1 MIGSAAVAA
10 AAAGKTGC
18 VMSYRRISGDTYAV
32 TAETTPVNEVAN
44 KIREVPALFI
54 NQAGNGITAE
64 GLHYL
69 LPLIQGEA
77 TPRYVCGLP
86 YQLKI

>member
-1 MIGSAAVAA
+1 MIGSAAVTAA
-10 AAAGKTGC
+10 VAGKTGC
-18 VMSYRRISGDTYAV
+18 VMSYRRIPGDTYAV

-77 TPRYVCGLP
+77 TPRFVCGLP